1 MAGPPNASI
10 AASSW
15 RSTPDRTVAAYPAT
29 ARARDAFIVSRRPA
43 RPAHDPR
50 RPQGMTVEQEPT
62 ASGRLADVVTVFLT
76 GRECPWRCAMCDL
89 WKYTTEQDTPLGAIP
104 HQLREALRLVAPQL
118 DEDRPLRLGAS
129 RLAQGR
135 HIKLYNAGSFFD
147 PRAVPPSDYGAI
159 ASAVAGFSR
168 VIVESHPALI
178 GPRVDEWRDALDGE
192 AAGRAPQ
199 LEVAMGLETANP
211 GALERL
217 NKQMTLDQFRRAAGE
232 LARRDIALRVFVLV
246 APPFVAAS
254 EQAHWLGRSVDL
266 AFDCGASVVS
276 LIPMRDGNGAVEA
289 LADEGLY
296 DAPTLD
302 GLEAAMEQA
311 IEGARGRVFADL
323 WDLER
328 LASCA
333 ECFGARQARLA
344 RMNLTQRAVARVS
357 CEVCSHA
364 EARA

>member
-1 MAGPPNASI
+1 
-10 AASSW
+10 
-15 RSTPDRTVAAYPAT
+15 
-29 ARARDAFIVSRRPA
+29 
-43 RPAHDPR
+43 
-50 RPQGMTVEQEPT
+50 MTVEQEPT
-62 ASGRLADVVTVFLT
+62 ESGQLADVVTVFLT
-76 GRECPWRCAMCDL
+76 GRECPWHCAMCDL
-89 WKYTTEQDTPLGAIP
+89 WKYTIEGDTPVGALP
-104 HQLREALRLVAPQL
+104 HQIRGSVEEAR
-118 DEDRPLRLGAS
+118 S
-129 RLAQGR
+129 RFSHDACER

-168 VIVESHPALI
+168 VVVESHPALI
-178 GPRVDEWRDALDGE
+178 GPRVDEWRYALDGE
-192 AAGRAPQ
+192 AAGRGPR

-211 GALERL
+211 VALERL

-302 GLEAAMEQA
+302 GFEAAMEQA

-328 LASCA
+328 LASCGA
-333 ECFGARQARLA
+333 CFGARKARLT
-344 RMNLTQRAVARVS
+344 RMNLTQRAVAPVS
-357 CEVCSHA
+357 CEACSHA